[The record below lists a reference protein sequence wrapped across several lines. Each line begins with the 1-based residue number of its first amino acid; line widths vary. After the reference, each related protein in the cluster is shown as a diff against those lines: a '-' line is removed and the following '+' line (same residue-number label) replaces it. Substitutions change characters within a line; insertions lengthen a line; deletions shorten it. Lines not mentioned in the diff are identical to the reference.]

1 MGKVIS
7 IVNQKGGVGKTTT
20 TINLAAYLAWYG
32 KRVLII
38 DLDPQANATSGVGIK
53 HQDLPYGL
61 YESLAK
67 KTPFRDIILGTEHK
81 DYYVAPA
88 TLSLAGA
95 NIELVNVEDRE
106 FLLNDL
112 VKEVRDDYDFI
123 LIDCPPSL
131 GLLTINGLAAADE
144 LLIPVQSEYFA
155 LEGLGQLLHTI
166 NLVQG
171 NIKQE
176 LGILGAV
183 ITMYTRHNRL
193 SGEVLRE
200 LCQYFPNRLFRTIIP
215 RDDMLAEAPS
225 YGQTILKYAP
235 GSKGARAY
243 ENLAKEILE
252 LGG

>member
-7 IVNQKGGVGKTTT
+7 VVNQKGGVGKTTT
-20 TINLAAYLAWYG
+20 TINLAAYLAQYG
-32 KRVLII
+32 KRVLVV
-38 DLDPQANATSGVGIK
+38 DLDPQANATSGIGVK
-53 HQDLPYGL
+53 HKELPYGL
-61 YESLAK
+61 YEALAGQTFIK
-67 KTPFRDIILGTEHK
+67 DIILNIGQNN
-81 DYYVAPA
+81 YYVAPA

-95 NIELVNVEDRE
+95 NIELVNVENRE
-106 FLLNDL
+106 FLLDRL
-112 VKEVRDDYDFI
+112 IKQVRDDYDFV

-131 GLLTINGLAAADE
+131 GLLTINGLVAADE
-144 LLIPVQSEYFA
+144 VLIPVQSEYFA

-171 NIKQE
+171 NLKDD

-215 RDDMLAEAPS
+215 RDDLLAEAPS

-235 GSKGARAY
+235 ASKGARAY
-243 ENLAKEILE
+243 ENLAREILQI
-252 LGG
+252 

>member
-20 TINLAAYLAWYG
+20 AINLAAYLAQYG
-32 KRVLII
+32 KRVLVV
-38 DLDPQANATSGVGIK
+38 DLDPQANATSGIGVK
-53 HQDLPYGL
+53 HQELAYGL
-61 YESLAK
+61 YEALAGQ
-67 KTPFRDIILGTEHK
+67 TGIRDIILGAGHNN
-81 DYYVAPA
+81 YYVAPA

-95 NIELVNVEDRE
+95 NIELVNVDNRE
-106 FLLNDL
+106 FLLDNL
-112 VKEVRDDYDFI
+112 IKQVRDDYDFI

-144 LLIPVQSEYFA
+144 VLIPVQSEYFA

-215 RDDMLAEAPS
+215 RDDLLAEAPS

-235 GSKGARAY
+235 ASKGARAY
-243 ENLAKEILE
+243 ESLAREIISSQS
-252 LGG
+252 